1 MPSTKAHCN
10 SCSENR
16 NHEILHSVG
25 TTWENA
31 EFGLCGGNTY
41 QTLKCCGCE
50 DIKLRYSSFTDDDDE
65 SANVRYFPPKISRRA
80 PNWFCNLRLNLK
92 ADDAFVEVLLNE
104 IYVAFQNN
112 LSSLST
118 MGIRALLEKIMIS
131 KVEDKGTFKE
141 KTAKFEALGHV
152 STLQRER
159 LDTILEAGH
168 AAMHREYTPEL
179 KDVITLLDITEHIV
193 ATVFLHETNVAYL
206 KTKIPAKKR
215 KDPSS
220 SVGKVKRLPT
230 YVCIRQKQLCRPYT
244 PTNGRNTRIID

>member
-1 MPSTKAHCN
+1 MPSTEAHCN
-10 SCSENR
+10 SCGENR

-31 EFGLCGGNTY
+31 EFGLCGVKIY

-50 DIKLRYSSFTDDDDE
+50 DIKLRYRSFTDDDDE
-65 SANVRYFPPKISRRA
+65 SAYVLYFPPKISRRA

-141 KTAKFEALGHV
+141 KTEKFEKLGYV

-168 AAMHREYTPEL
+168 AAMHREYTPDMEAMS
-179 KDVITLLDITEHIV
+179 IILDITEHIV
-193 ATVFLHETNVAYL
+193 ETVFLHEAKVAHL

-220 SVGKVKRLPT
+220 
-230 YVCIRQKQLCRPYT
+230 
-244 PTNGRNTRIID
+244 